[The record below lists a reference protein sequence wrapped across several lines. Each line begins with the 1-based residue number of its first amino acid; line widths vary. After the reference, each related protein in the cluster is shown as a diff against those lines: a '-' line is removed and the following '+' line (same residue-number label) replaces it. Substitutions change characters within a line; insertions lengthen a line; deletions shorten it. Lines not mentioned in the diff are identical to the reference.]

1 MTMADAILD
10 YATEPTRV
18 AIVKATKRGHVYVR
32 NVLTGT
38 THKVHKS
45 RLTFPDSRGQ
55 TGRVMAALERGET
68 VTPENLYHV

>member
-38 THKVHKS
+38 THKS